1 MHRKELLVEY
11 LLKMATID
19 FEFRNKLLGEN
30 IGSTLAYCYQC
41 ATCSGACPV
50 AQVTNGRYNPRRLI
64 LDSLLGLKEKIF
76 GAENSFNIWGCTICD
91 TCDEVCPQKVEL
103 TEIFTLLKNESVAR
117 GESPEY
123 YVSQASTIFETGK
136 AIPMQSAIERRREQF
151 GLPEIMPPDVEE
163 VQIILKAAKL
173 DDKLPEKEE

>member
-1 MHRKELLVEY
+1 
-11 LLKMATID
+11 MASID
-19 FEFRNKLLGEN
+19 FEFRNKLMGED

-41 ATCSGACPV
+41 GCCSGACPV
-50 AQVTNGRYNPRRLI
+50 AEITNGRYNPRRLI

-76 GAENSFNIWGCTICD
+76 GKENTFNIWGCTICD

-103 TEIFTLLKNESVAR
+103 TEIFTLLKNESIAR
-117 GESPEY
+117 GEGPEY
-123 YVSQASTIFETGK
+123 FYSQASTIFETGK

-163 VQIILKAAKL
+163 VQTILKAAKL
-173 DDKLPEKEE
+173 DEKLPEKEE